1 MTEKL
6 FDLDSYCTRFSASV
20 LSCEPASKNG
30 MQGFAVKLDRT
41 CFFPEGGGQPADTGC
56 LQAGDQSAQVLY
68 TYEQEESDSCICATS
83 RSRLAARW
91 RASLTLSAALPIC
104 RSTAASTSCPV

>member
-56 LQAGDQSAQVLY
+56 LQVGDQSAQVLY
-68 TYEQEESDSCICATS
+68 TYEQGYTMEPDYVLIDQGEVVLNMGRHSAIILCS
-83 RSRLAARW
+83 R
-91 RASLTLSAALPIC
+91 
-104 RSTAASTSCPV
+104 

>member
-41 CFFPEGGGQPADTGC
+41 CFFPEGGGQGGGHVCWLPPE
-56 LQAGDQSAQVLY
+56 QAAQ
-68 TYEQEESDSCICATS
+68 
-83 RSRLAARW
+83 
-91 RASLTLSAALPIC
+91 P
-104 RSTAASTSCPV
+104 

>member
-30 MQGFAVKLDRT
+30 MQGFAVKLD
-41 CFFPEGGGQPADTGC
+41 
-56 LQAGDQSAQVLY
+56 L
-68 TYEQEESDSCICATS
+68 
-83 RSRLAARW
+83 
-91 RASLTLSAALPIC
+91 SLIHI
-104 RSTAASTSCPV
+104 